1 MTATNPAPE
10 APGAPA
16 PSTPASAPDP
26 AVSPTP
32 LARLRAFAERA
43 PWQVLSG
50 TGLKWVAIVCM
61 LVDHLAAT
69 LVWSHY
75 LLLRQSFDP
84 GVADMY
90 DLYIWMRRIGRITFP
105 IFCFVLVEGF
115 THTRSKPKYA
125 LRLLLF
131 AIVSE
136 IPYDYA
142 LHDQITY
149 TSQLNVMFTLLLAF
163 VAIWL
168 ADAVG
173 ARLKLPA
180 WATSLLTVAALLGAC
195 VLAGDD
201 LLDVSYHEYG
211 IVLVGVLYLA
221 RACRPAQIVLGCLAA
236 WWYCVEHGSWLQM
249 WSVVGVAALA
259 LYNGKR
265 GRGMKYFFYLFYPL
279 HLLVLGLLK
288 AWLF

>member
-1 MTATNPAPE
+1 MEP
-10 APGAPA
+10 
-16 PSTPASAPDP
+16 
-26 AVSPTP
+26 SPTTGSAAIRP
-32 LARLRAFAERA
+32 SAIARMQAFLHRA
-43 PWQVLSG
+43 PWQILSG

-61 LVDHLAAT
+61 AIDHLAAT
-69 LVWSHY
+69 LVWSQY
-75 LLLRQSFDP
+75 LLMRQHFDP
-84 GVADMY
+84 GAADMY
-90 DLYIWMRRIGRITFP
+90 DLYIWMRRIGRVTFP

-149 TSQLNVMFTLLLAF
+149 TAQTNVMFTLLLAF
-163 VAIWL
+163 CAIWL
-168 ADAVG
+168 ADEVG
-173 ARLKLPA
+173 TRLKLPA
-180 WATSLLTVAALLGAC
+180 WATGLLTVAALLGAC
-195 VLAGDD
+195 VVGSEEY
-201 LLDVSYHEYG
+201 LDVSYHAYG

-221 RACRPAQIVLGCLAA
+221 RDYRILQVALGCLAG
-236 WWYCVEHGSWLQM
+236 WWYCQEHGSWLQM
-249 WSVVGVAALA
+249 WSAFGIASLL
-259 LYNGKR
+259 LYNGAR